1 MKDRLLNPKLIEL
14 EGMAMVGQVK
24 KVSMEPCEDSRFPKE
39 WKRLRAILEDGT
51 IYETGCMDPES
62 AKRNYMV
69 LSLYIR
75 NWSKDIVIEKKE

>member
-39 WKRLRAILEDGT
+39 WKRLRAILEDDT
-51 IYETGCMDPES
+51 TYETGCMDPES

-75 NWSKDIVIEKKE
+75 NWSKDIIMNKEL